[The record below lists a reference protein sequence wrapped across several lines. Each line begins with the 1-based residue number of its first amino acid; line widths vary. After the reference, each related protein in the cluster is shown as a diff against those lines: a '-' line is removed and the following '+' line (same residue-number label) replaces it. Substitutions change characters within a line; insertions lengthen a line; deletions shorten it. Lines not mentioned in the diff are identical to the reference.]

1 MAEGLFSMTKAL
13 QAMQAGASEGENPLL
28 LELQGLKDPELIAR
42 TLNELPSCVDGYREI
57 LRRYES
63 IVYNTCAKMI
73 GDAQEAEE
81 ATQDTFLQVFH
92 KLYQFEGRAS
102 FKTWLF
108 RIAYNFCLAR
118 RAKLAKRREKQ
129 RFYDEEFVTEDHSY
143 EGKMQLQDI
152 SEQVQ
157 AALSKLKPDQKEV
170 VVMKYITGLTL
181 EEISEVLDVK
191 LSAAKM
197 RLYRSLDSFKQAYNE
212 ELEKERQAHNDQSSS
227 SQATH
232 LTGGKTHD

>member
-1 MAEGLFSMTKAL
+1 ME
-13 QAMQAGASEGENPLL
+13 AGASEGENSLQR
-28 LELQGLKDPELIAR
+28 ELQELADPALIER

-57 LRRYES
+57 LRRYEA

-73 GDAQEAEE
+73 GDSQEAEE
-81 ATQDTFLQVFH
+81 ATQDTFLQIFH
-92 KLYQFEGRAS
+92 KLHQFEGRAS

-118 RAKLAKRREKQ
+118 RAKLAKRRQKQ
-129 RFYDEEFVTEDHSY
+129 SQFAEEYVTEDYAY
-143 EGKMQLQDI
+143 ESKIQLQEL

-157 AALSKLKPDQKEV
+157 IALNKLKPEQKEV

-181 EEISEVLDVK
+181 EEISEVLNVK

-212 ELEKERQAHNDQSSS
+212 ELKKERQAEEEQRSNGQG
-227 SQATH
+227 TN
-232 LTGGKTHD
+232 LTGEKNP